1 MTWMH
6 YMGSALVILLIIGIG
21 IYSGKH
27 VGTSSNSNKGR
38 RATTGLVTGALLGT
52 LVGGSSTIGTAQLA
66 YTYGFSAWW
75 FTLGG

>member
-38 RATTGLVTGALLGT
+38 RATT
-52 LVGGSSTIGTAQLA
+52 
-66 YTYGFSAWW
+66 
-75 FTLGG
+75 